1 MKSNFLLAI
10 MTFAVIMATSCS
22 DASTETNSVNNTSST
37 STELKPVGEPNWF
50 ENLLASVG
58 FDSVLDK
65 YVDENIN
72 RAIRAYLNDMPSLA
86 ESYCHSALNL
96 DRKCWKAYALLT
108 KIKDEEKDNKD
119 YDSYDAMNNAKY
131 ASACVAIFDYAR
143 DYFDTNTKRE
153 LFVLDE
159 SHSISYEDIQHDYIW
174 AKYCYGDYSGVLD
187 YCQSILESKPN
198 DAYAMRMISYSY
210 SCLKEYERAERYAN
224 MIIEKSD
231 DKKWGYYAL
240 GYMDYFS
247 GNKWRAIQNF
257 EKYQELNG
265 KQEGSSCYFLAE
277 LYLGIDRDYSIQL
290 RKRAAKEGNRD
301 SQKWLNERGIKW

>member
-10 MTFAVIMATSCS
+10 MSFAVIMATSCS
-22 DASTETNSVNNTSST
+22 DANSETNGVNNTSST

-65 YVDENIN
+65 YVDANIN

-86 ESYCHSALNL
+86 ESYCCSALNL
-96 DRKCWKAYALLT
+96 DSKCWKAYALLT
-108 KIKDEEKDNKD
+108 KIKDEEKDNKE
-119 YDSYDAMNNAKY
+119 YDKQSQYKYACSDIYDNAKK
-131 ASACVAIFDYAR
+131 
-143 DYFDTNTKRE
+143 YFDTNTKRE
-153 LFVLDE
+153 LFLLDE
-159 SHSISYEDIQHDYIW
+159 NHSISYEDIQHDYIW
-174 AKYCYGDYSGVLD
+174 AKYCYGDYSGALD

-224 MIIEKSD
+224 MIIEKTD

-240 GYMDYFS
+240 GRMYYFS

-257 EKYQELNG
+257 EKYQEMKGEQDN
-265 KQEGSSCYFLAE
+265 SAYRFLAI
-277 LYLGIDRDYSIQL
+277 LYLDIDHDYSIQL
-290 RKRAAKEGNRD
+290 RKRAAKEGDRN
-301 SQKWLNERGIKW
+301 SQKWLNERGIEW